1 MQMTTLVDI
10 MKPITS
16 FIKIIGGVNMRYL
29 SAEDIK
35 KVLTM
40 KEAIEEDKKALKL
53 YSEGKADIPLRTNL
67 SVEGYGQSL
76 YMPGSTSGDDPTLG
90 LKIVAVYP
98 DNPKSGLPSVPAT
111 MITQDAK
118 TGVVN
123 AILDGTYLTQLRTGA
138 VQGAATDL
146 LAKED
151 AKTALLIG
159 TGGQALTQLEAML
172 TVRNLKLVYIFD
184 RNREKADDF
193 CKQVQSEFADKFD
206 SEFVA
211 VDDPNEV
218 VAEVDIIT
226 SVTTA
231 KSATFD
237 GELVQPG
244 THINGVGAYTPDMCE
259 IPVSALKKAD
269 KIIFDTLDG
278 VLAEAGDIIQPLE
291 KALIKKTDFDGEL
304 GQLVNKSIKGRKSDS
319 DITIFKTVGTAVLDI
334 IVADKIVKQAS
345 LQNIG
350 TILK

>member
-1 MQMTTLVDI
+1 MQSTKLVDI
-10 MKPITS
+10 MKSVTS
-16 FIKIIGGVNMRYL
+16 FIKITGGINMRYL

-35 KVLTM
+35 KVFSM
-40 KEAIEEDKKALKL
+40 KEAIEEDKRALKL

-67 SVEGYGQSL
+67 SVEGHGQSL
-76 YMPGSTSGDDPTLG
+76 YMPGTTSGEDPTLG

-98 DNPKSGLPSVPAT
+98 DNPKSNLPSVPAT

-118 TGVVN
+118 TGIVN

-151 AKTALLIG
+151 ARTALLIG
-159 TGGQALTQLEAML
+159 TGGQAMTQLEAML
-172 TVRNLKLVYIFD
+172 TVRRLETVYISDRNYDKADEFCKRASEIFKDKYPVKLVAI
-184 RNREKADDF
+184 
-193 CKQVQSEFADKFD
+193 
-206 SEFVA
+206 
-211 VDDPNEV
+211 DDPNKV
-218 VAEVDIIT
+218 VSKSEIIT
-226 SVTTA
+226 SVTTS
-231 KSATFD
+231 KTATFD
-237 GELVQPG
+237 GDLVKPG

-269 KIIFDTLDG
+269 KIIFDTVDG
-278 VLAEAGDIIQPLE
+278 VLSEAGDIIQPLE
-291 KALIKKTDFDGEL
+291 KNLISKNEFDGEL
-304 GQLVNKSIKGRKSDS
+304 GQLVNKNIKGRKSDS

-350 TILK
+350 TILN